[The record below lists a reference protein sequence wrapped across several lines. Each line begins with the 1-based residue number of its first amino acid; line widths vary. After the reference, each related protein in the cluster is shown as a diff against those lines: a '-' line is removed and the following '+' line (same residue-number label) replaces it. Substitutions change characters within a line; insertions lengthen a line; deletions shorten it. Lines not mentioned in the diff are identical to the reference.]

1 MNYLECVPQ
10 DIRNELSN
18 YLRGRTLLRYV
29 KLFPSVDH
37 YNFWQQ
43 RLNRDYGT
51 NGMYQSYRLDYVL
64 FGIAEEYDITS
75 NDADEVERLVI
86 DIAAERCDLKLI
98 RFFMRVRSNN
108 NDLFLK
114 VVRSSNP
121 GTYNYLWDNYSEYRL
136 QLTIGALLFNHDLI
150 EFPRT
155 MDIPSDVMVKWMMTD
170 EKDVAYLGFES

>member
-10 DIRNELSN
+10 DIRNELTH

-29 KLFPSVDH
+29 KLFPSVYH
-37 YNFWQQ
+37 YNLWSQ
-43 RLNRDYGT
+43 RLWRDYGT
-51 NGMYQSYRLDYVL
+51 NGKYQNYLHDYIL
-64 FGIAEEYDITS
+64 FGAAEEHDITS

-86 DIAAERCDLKLI
+86 DVAAEQCDLKLI
-98 RFFMRVRSNN
+98 RFFMRSRSNN
-108 NDLFLK
+108 NDLFLR

-121 GTYNYLWDNYSEYRL
+121 ETYNYIWDNYSEYRL
-136 QLTIGALLFNHDLI
+136 QLTIGVLLFNHELI
-150 EFPRT
+150 GFPRT